1 MKILN
6 FFQTHRPL
14 TFAIL
19 IVLIILVASGLF
31 FATRKS
37 ATLEILVAPTS
48 ARIVINDKDY
58 QNGTYKFEPGNMVAT
73 ISKAGFTTK
82 TVNFVLNEHQVTKLY
97 VYLLEEGGGY
107 DWYLEHAEDAKI
119 LSKIGDTEADYKSEQ
134 YRKKY
139 PVSTV
144 LPIVYANY
152 DKEWNYT
159 EYRIDGGQFD
169 GCKTDF
175 CIKITD
181 VTGGNYENA
190 IEQIENKGYSLDDY
204 QILYEQKPIT
214 PLKQLC
220 YNNII

>member
-1 MKILN
+1 MKLLK

-58 QNGTYKFEPGNMVAT
+58 QNGTYKLEPGNMVAT

-119 LSKIGDTEADYKSEQ
+119 LSKIGDTEADYKSEHRSGNHGRIFRNPFENFIHSSKILFLLFHLKV
-134 YRKKY
+134 YR
-139 PVSTV
+139 
-144 LPIVYANY
+144 
-152 DKEWNYT
+152 
-159 EYRIDGGQFD
+159 RF
-169 GCKTDF
+169 
-175 CIKITD
+175 
-181 VTGGNYENA
+181 
-190 IEQIENKGYSLDDY
+190 
-204 QILYEQKPIT
+204 
-214 PLKQLC
+214 
-220 YNNII
+220 